1 VAVLVNATRDKV
13 IARNVVRANSEV
25 ERTVGFLRKSRV
37 GDDDGI
43 WFPRCNLIHTIGM
56 RARIDVVFV
65 DDAARVL
72 RVVNAAPP
80 WRILSGG
87 SRASHAI
94 ELAPGIVERS
104 GLALGDLL
112 VLDDG
117 A

>member
-1 VAVLVNATRDKV
+1 
-13 IARNVVRANSEV
+13 
-25 ERTVGFLRKSRV
+25 
-37 GDDDGI
+37 
-43 WFPRCNLIHTIGM
+43 
-56 RARIDVVFV
+56 
-65 DDAARVL
+65 L